1 MLEYL
6 APLGQKSAL
15 AQGPDDSSG
24 ENITYDVRP
33 PFHIISVSSYCSCFT
48 KAEFIS
54 HALRDEHGR
63 LLLYYFFT
71 LKGLCY
77 RNK

>member
-1 MLEYL
+1 MQGVEKLLEYL

-33 PFHIISVSSYCSCFT
+33 PFHII
-48 KAEFIS
+48 
-54 HALRDEHGR
+54 
-63 LLLYYFFT
+63 
-71 LKGLCY
+71 
-77 RNK
+77 